1 MNNLPKQPTLFNRQ
15 RLCSNR
21 NKAANTIDNYP
32 LAKYAADNIL
42 ENLQILDRNFVNILD
57 IGCRDGYLSLALLN
71 KYNNA
76 TLIATDIS
84 AEMIDKVECTIKLL
98 ADEEELEFAA
108 NNFDLITFS
117 LGLHWINNVPRFLK
131 NVHNWLTT
139 DGIFIA
145 NFIGGKSLKNLR
157 RYLIK
162 VETAAN
168 YFHSQ
173 HIPPFI
179 NFDHM
184 VPLLQQ
190 ANFQDII
197 VDIEEIDLEYDSAFA
212 LMQALKIAGE
222 SNIMTN
228 MPSYSIS
235 KKMLKI
241 FKTETTFN
249 DHINLIS
256 FIVSKTR
263 GVINPTRVAN

>member
-1 MNNLPKQPTLFNRQ
+1 MDPLPKQPILFNRQ
-15 RLCSNR
+15 KLRNNR
-21 NKAANTIDNYP
+21 NKAANTINNCP
-32 LAKYAADNIL
+32 LAKYAADNIV
-42 ENLQILDRNFVNILD
+42 ENLQMLDRNFVNILD
-57 IGCRDGYLSLALLN
+57 IGCRNGYLSLALLN

-98 ADEEELEFAA
+98 ADEEELEFVE

-117 LGLHWINNVPRFLK
+117 LGLHWINNVPRFL
-131 NVHNWLTT
+131 NNIHNWLTT

-145 NFIGGKSLKNLR
+145 NFIGGKSFKNLR
-157 RYLIK
+157 RCLIEI
-162 VETAAN
+162 ETATN

-197 VDIEEIDLEYDSAFA
+197 VDVEEIDLEYDSAFA
-212 LMQALKIAGE
+212 LMKALKMAGE
-222 SNIMTN
+222 SNIMMN
-228 MPSYSIS
+228 MPNYSIS
-235 KKMLKI
+235 KKMLTI
-241 FKTETTFN
+241 LKTEKTFN
-249 DHINLIS
+249 DQINMIN

-263 GVINPTRVAN
+263 GVINPDSK